1 MNIKIETESKYYCM
15 EPEKLIDRCE
25 KLGFK
30 KIKNIT
36 EDDEYFTDI
45 DSLFIKNRTCLRIR
59 KIDNKD
65 MEVTF
70 KGKSLELLGQYSKLE
85 NSITTNIKDYENYI
99 SLFESLGYYS
109 YVNVNK
115 ERLIYSYDDHEFIY
129 SVMIDK
135 INGIGGFVEFELIAN
150 QEDYSKDTLM
160 EELNNFV
167 HKFDGISLREAT
179 EPYRDI
185 TAKHIYKKYFLD
197 KDKELYINVDEVI
210 INLEKDFYKKNKTK
224 ISEILGNKI
233 KWGQFKLCDSEELEE
248 LVDDYFANK
257 IFNTNELLV
266 IFKLLED
273 IDYKKHFITKANKY
287 FYEGFLKKLNIDIE
301 DIIYDD
307 KDLPKEKIKT
317 SIYLNGDLKSIVQS
331 LLIIINV
338 G

>member
-59 KIDNKD
+59 KVDNKD

-99 SLFESLGYYS
+99 SLFGSLGYYS

-233 KWGQFKLCDSEELEE
+233 KWGQFKLCDSKELEE

-287 FYEGFLKKLNIDIE
+287 FYKGFLKKLNIDIK

>member
-59 KIDNKD
+59 KVDNKD

-99 SLFESLGYYS
+99 SLFGSLGYYS

-150 QEDYSKDTLM
+150 QEDFSKDTLM

-233 KWGQFKLCDSEELEE
+233 KWGQFKLCDSKELEE

-287 FYEGFLKKLNIDIE
+287 FYKGFLKKLNIDIK